1 MDVLSQA
8 KYEDMTEEQKMLI
21 DTIGA
26 VASWTWCVSMAAR
39 MSTFPRTTTLYALS
53 VTEISETTLTAIILR
68 NLRPN
73 TGLPLHESEASS
85 RKQKALERGNPG

>member
-21 DTIGA
+21 DTIS
-26 VASWTWCVSMAAR
+26 VSWTWCVSMAAR